1 MPFEIERLT
10 GAEMPAALPAL
21 ARLRISEFLAWP
33 YLYNG
38 TMAYEED
45 YLRKFAAAPGAVIVA
60 ARNGGDIVGCSTGA
74 PLAFHQ
80 GEFGAPFRSAGY
92 DVSRIFYF
100 GESVLDPEFRGQ
112 GIGHRFFDEREAHA
126 RSLGGFT
133 HTTFCSVVRPHDH
146 PARPAGARSL
156 EAFWLSRGYRKVD
169 GLIADFAWLDIGERT
184 ETAKPMQFW
193 IRAL

>member
-1 MPFEIERLT
+1 MTIHIERLT

-21 ARLRISEFLAWP
+21 ARLRISEFLDWP

-45 YLRKFAAAPGAVIVA
+45 YLRKFSAAMGAVIVV
-60 ARNGGDIVGCSTGA
+60 ARNGDDIVGCSTGA

-80 GEFGAPFRSAGY
+80 SEFGAPFRKAGY

-100 GESVLDPEFRGQ
+100 GESVLNPSFRGQ

-126 RSLGGFT
+126 RGLGGFT
-133 HTTFCSVVRPHDH
+133 HTTFCSVVRPQDH
-146 PARPAGARSL
+146 PARPAQARSL
-156 EAFWLSRGYRKVD
+156 EPFWTSRGYRKVD
-169 GLIADFAWLDIGERT
+169 GLLAEFVWLDVGELA

-193 IRAL
+193 IREL

>member
-1 MPFEIERLT
+1 MTIHIERLT

-21 ARLRISEFLAWP
+21 ARLRISEFLDWP

-38 TMAYEED
+38 TLEYEEG
-45 YLRKFAAAPGAVIVA
+45 YLRKFSEAMGAVIVV
-60 ARNGGDIVGCSTGA
+60 ARNGDDIVGCSTGA

-80 GEFGAPFRSAGY
+80 SEFGTPFRRAGY

-100 GESVLDPEFRGQ
+100 GESVLDPTFRGQ

-126 RSLGGFT
+126 SGLGGFT
-133 HTTFCSVVRPHDH
+133 HTTFCSVVRPGDH
-146 PARPAGARSL
+146 PDRPTNARSL
-156 EAFWLSRGYRKVD
+156 EPFWKDRGYRKVD
-169 GLIADFAWLDIGERT
+169 GLVAEFVWLDVGELN

-193 IRAL
+193 IREL